1 VASSPIANMHSIEVW
16 TFVQSSLDE
25 FLSSSSA
32 ATSSSDTEANASS
45 RLVVMATRWFY
56 RRLVAD
62 SFLWLSEGAYGDN
75 RGLVPKHTGQTRYKI
90 LTLNRG
96 ASDVRANAT

>member
-1 VASSPIANMHSIEVW
+1 
-16 TFVQSSLDE
+16 
-25 FLSSSSA
+25 
-32 ATSSSDTEANASS
+32 
-45 RLVVMATRWFY
+45 MATRWFY

-75 RGLVPKHTGQTRYKI
+75 GGLVPKHAGQTRYKI

-96 ASDVRANAT
+96 ASEVRANAA